1 MHIENKGVIDNR
13 ERSDS
18 ILFLSFFCVPLMMLY
33 KLDLSSIQPIEFIDH
48 QFCDTL
54 YITGPTPP

>member
-13 ERSDS
+13 ERPDS
-18 ILFLSFFCVPLMMLY
+18 ILFLCSFCVPLMMLY
-33 KLDLSSIQPIEFIDH
+33 RLDLSSIQPVEFIDH

-54 YITGPTPP
+54 

>member
-13 ERSDS
+13 ERPDS
-18 ILFLSFFCVPLMMLY
+18 ILFLYSFWVPLMMLY

-48 QFCDTL
+48 
-54 YITGPTPP
+54 